1 MRCRKG
7 IELDEATEEELLRY
21 QMVNIVKTSRDD
33 VDSLGECSDA
43 LAKIYNSLK
52 YRHIRFF
59 LGFLLGLYLIVGF
72 FILIKKFF
80 LGKEKIN
87 PGAVNTTRLR
97 HVQFLT

>member
-52 YRHIRFF
+52 YRHC
-59 LGFLLGLYLIVGF
+59 LLYTS
-72 FILIKKFF
+72 
-80 LGKEKIN
+80 
-87 PGAVNTTRLR
+87 PSPRD
-97 HVQFLT
+97 